1 MTIAWDITFDC
12 AAPPALA
19 AFWKLALDYDDAPPP
34 KGFDSWDGWFAAND
48 VPEDE
53 RDDVAA
59 IADPDGV
66 RPGIAFL
73 KVPEGKAGKNR
84 LHLDLKVS
92 GGRAQPADL
101 RAERI
106 RATVSRLVEAG
117 GSVMRAHDAHGA
129 LDHVTM
135 SDPEGNEFC
144 VV

>member
-1 MTIAWDITFDC
+1 MTTMWDITFDC
-12 AAPPALA
+12 AAPAALA
-19 AFWKLALDYDDAPPP
+19 AFWKLALGYGDAPPP
-34 KGFDSWDGWFAAND
+34 QGFDSWDAWFVAND
-48 VPEDE
+48 VPDDE
-53 RDDVAA
+53 REDGAA

-66 RPGIAFL
+66 RPGIGFL
-73 KVPEGKAGKNR
+73 KVPEGKTAKNR

-117 GSVMRAHDAHGA
+117 GSVLSDFDAHGS

-135 SDPEGNEFC
+135 ADPEGNDFC